1 MGISTGLRAVDIYR
15 RVPRD
20 LTEASPFGGL
30 LSALAVLVSAL
41 LFVEELRCA
50 RRPSRRSIVALFARL
65 SWRSGRLL
73 RGAQRR
79 RDTRNA
85 AKTAPEITSSGV
97 GALPCA
103 CGM

>member
-20 LTEASPFGGL
+20 LTEASPFGGA

-50 RRPSRRSIVALFARL
+50 RRPSRRSRVALFARGG
-65 SWRSGRLL
+65 WRSGGLR

-79 RDTRNA
+79 RDT
-85 AKTAPEITSSGV
+85 
-97 GALPCA
+97 
-103 CGM
+103 

>member
-20 LTEASPFGGL
+20 LTEASPFGGA

-50 RRPSRRSIVALFARL
+50 RRPSRRSRVALFARGGVAI
-65 SWRSGRLL
+65 RRVAA
-73 RGAQRR
+73 RGAAAERHARR
-79 RDTRNA
+79 REN
-85 AKTAPEITSSGV
+85 
-97 GALPCA
+97 
-103 CGM
+103 